1 MRTHFLKDSIMN
13 KSAIII
19 SVCILIVIIIL
30 AIVVVPSE
38 KSANWKHF
46 EYWKSMYMEQPDN
59 LIKRSNGTFDSIAR
73 LTFDRVDLSSRQTVD
88 TYLLC
93 SKILI
98 NHAVLNDDY
107 KKIANLYFDN
117 NMGCNLFDYIYKN
130 CISAILATSNKLKDI
145 RKIVNQFINIY
156 AYMHIIKFNDEHG
169 SQTHPAGYMKRL
181 NTYYKSML
189 NVKYHICNK
198 IRHKFIKPIY
208 TSDYQ
213 NTMDITVMRSVKSI
227 IAILKDSYYNLESPT
242 NADIQDIINY
252 YRQNQHYSKHIVTGL
267 DRLPFLEMVINSLKN
282 ASQIRGH
289 IYNVSVAEL
298 IILLWE
304 RIHHPK
310 NKNSIDNLKQALY
323 DALFDCW
330 NRGVGTFIQYCNN
343 GQIAI
348 LAGML
353 AINDF
358 DDRTW
363 DIQRTE
369 LIKNDIYSDIVKVL
383 NHSNVDQNAIINI
396 LLDRKLANPNIPSYI
411 VDIIRYECSNAFL

>member
-1 MRTHFLKDSIMN
+1 MN
-13 KSAIII
+13 KSTIII

-156 AYMHIIKFNDEHG
+156 AYMPIIKFNDVD
-169 SQTHPAGYMKRL
+169 
-181 NTYYKSML
+181 
-189 NVKYHICNK
+189 NVKYSDNRISTEIAPKTDERLREITEMRRQMDSVDDDDK
-198 IRHKFIKPIY
+198 IKI
-208 TSDYQ
+208 SDQ
-213 NTMDITVMRSVKSI
+213 SSDI
-227 IAILKDSYYNLESPT
+227 NL
-242 NADIQDIINY
+242 DIQD
-252 YRQNQHYSKHIVTGL
+252 
-267 DRLPFLEMVINSLKN
+267 
-282 ASQIRGH
+282 
-289 IYNVSVAEL
+289 
-298 IILLWE
+298 
-304 RIHHPK
+304 
-310 NKNSIDNLKQALY
+310 
-323 DALFDCW
+323 FDM
-330 NRGVGTFIQYCNN
+330 NEFPV
-343 GQIAI
+343 
-348 LAGML
+348 
-353 AINDF
+353 
-358 DDRTW
+358 
-363 DIQRTE
+363 
-369 LIKNDIYSDIVKVL
+369 
-383 NHSNVDQNAIINI
+383 
-396 LLDRKLANPNIPSYI
+396 LLDDVEILS
-411 VDIIRYECSNAFL
+411 